1 MDPAEAVARVL
12 ARAVRGARRAAARRL
27 AKEEKAEA
35 EAEAEAEVEGKGKEP
50 EDDEAE
56 EADVADSAKTS
67 AILAELDAIRAAAA
81 AEGTPPEQTVVFSQF
96 TTFLDIVGPKIDAA
110 GHVALRLDGSQTLA
124 TRARVVQEFRRGE
137 ASVLLVSLKAASL
150 GLNLNCASR
159 VILVDPWWNAAV
171 EDQAIDRC
179 HRIGQTREVRV
190 IRMIVRDTVELRI
203 QALQEQK
210 RAIAQAALGDGG
222 EFQAAM
228 RQRLTLRDLQDLF
241 GRRRNPGVPEDDD
254 VGVRCRCRPGRCMNC
269 MCVTLDHKCT
279 PVCSCG
285 GLCAN
290 GDDQGAAGPFRPPR
304 AEPEPRGG

>member
-1 MDPAEAVARVL
+1 M
-12 ARAVRGARRAAARRL
+12 
-27 AKEEKAEA
+27 
-35 EAEAEAEVEGKGKEP
+35 
-50 EDDEAE
+50 
-56 EADVADSAKTS
+56 
-67 AILAELDAIRAAAA
+67 
-81 AEGTPPEQTVVFSQF
+81 
-96 TTFLDIVGPKIDAA
+96 
-110 GHVALRLDGSQTLA
+110 
-124 TRARVVQEFRRGE
+124 
-137 ASVLLVSLKAASL
+137 SLKAASL

-179 HRIGQTREVRV
+179 YRIGQTREVRV

-210 RAIAQAALGDGG
+210 RAIAQAAMGDGG

-254 VGVRCRCRPGRCMNC
+254 VGVRCRYRPGRCMNC

-290 GDDQGAAGPFRPPR
+290 GDDQGAAGPFRRQR